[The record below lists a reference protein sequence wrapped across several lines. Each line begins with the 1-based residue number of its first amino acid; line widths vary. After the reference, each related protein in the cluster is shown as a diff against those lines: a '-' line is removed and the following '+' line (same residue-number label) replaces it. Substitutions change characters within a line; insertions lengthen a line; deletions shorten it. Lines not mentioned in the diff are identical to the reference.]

1 MNKQLTA
8 TFWVVV
14 VFAGL
19 FGAWLAAAA
28 WFHPG
33 YRVDAQGA
41 PVLDDENKPVTRG
54 AVLLPGPWTVLRE
67 WYELFEHQD
76 FLADVGQSVKRITL
90 GLLAAIVP
98 AFFLGIWFGVKP
110 RVRSAVTPVFAFIQ
124 YIPPVAFV
132 PILILW
138 LGIGLP
144 QQVALLFIGTFFY
157 LTVMVA
163 ETVAN
168 TPPTYHDA
176 ALTLGARPYQLIW
189 NVIVPH
195 GMPDFIQHLRVMVG
209 IGWTYLTAVE
219 MVSAENGIG
228 KVIITSQRYLQTGRV
243 LAGLVTIGV
252 LGIVFD
258 LALRGTARLLC
269 RWKY

>member
-1 MNKQLTA
+1 MKKQLTA
-8 TFWVVV
+8 TFWVVL

-19 FGAWLAAAA
+19 FGAWVLAAT
-28 WFHPG
+28 WSHPG
-33 YRVDAQGA
+33 YRVDRQGN
-41 PVLDDENKPVTRG
+41 PMLDDDDQPVPRG
-54 AVLLPGPWTVLRE
+54 AVLLPGPLVVLEE
-67 WYELFEHQD
+67 WYGLFARRD
-76 FLADVGQSVKRITL
+76 FLTDVGQSVKRITL

-98 AFFLGIWFGVKP
+98 AFFLGIWFGVSP

-138 LGIGLP
+138 LGIGLS

-163 ETVAN
+163 ETVSN

-176 ALTLGARPYQLIW
+176 ALTLGARPYQLVW

-195 GMPDFIQHLRVMVG
+195 GLPEFIQHLRVMVG

-252 LGIVFD
+252 LGILFD
-258 LALRGTARLLC
+258 LLLRGTSRLLC

>member
-1 MNKQLTA
+1 MKKQLTA
-8 TFWVVV
+8 AFWVFA
-14 VFAGL
+14 VFAAL
-19 FGAWLAAAA
+19 FVAWVVAAEWA
-28 WFHPG
+28 HPG
-33 YRVDAQGA
+33 YRVDSQGNRE
-41 PVLDDENKPVTRG
+41 LDDEGHAIARG
-54 AVLLPGPWTVLRE
+54 AVLLPGPGSVVVE
-67 WYELFEHQD
+67 WYELFAKHD
-76 FLADVGQSVKRITL
+76 FIADVAQSVKRISL
-90 GLLAAIVP
+90 GLLSAIVP
-98 AFFLGIWFGVKP
+98 AFFLGVWFGVSP
-110 RVRSAVTPVFAFIQ
+110 RVRAAVTPFFAFVQ

-138 LGIGLP
+138 LGIGLS
-144 QQVALLFIGTFFY
+144 QQVSLLFIGTFFY

-176 ALTLGARPYQLIW
+176 ALTLGARRYQLVW

-195 GMPDFIQHLRVMVG
+195 GMPEFIQHLRVMVG

-252 LGIVFD
+252 LGILFD
-258 LALRGTARLLC
+258 LFLRGTARLFC
-269 RWKY
+269 GWKY